1 LKRSKGQKQAIKDM
15 FIQLYKERDWSE
27 SRKVSFDLSGQIM
40 VCEVPEKTLWGT
52 MKTSTTQMVR
62 ME

>member
-1 LKRSKGQKQAIKDM
+1 M

-40 VCEVPEKTLWGT
+40 VCEVPKKTLWGT

-62 ME
+62 VETADN